1 MCVLKTFTSGL
12 QGLETLL
19 NSKTFYLTIRAN
31 SRSGLTSTPLEKENP
46 ETNTAGIS
54 PTLESLTPASRTMRV
69 RWSLS
74 RSSTRFLVIACRK
87 DLITER
93 CVTCLEV
100 SVDGSK
106 REAEVENLEPV
117 TNYRVQIEAFDGDNS
132 GLSAAGE
139 TKTQEDSK
147 FI

>member
-19 NSKTFYLTIRAN
+19 NSNTFYLTIRAN
-31 SRSGLTSTPLEKENP
+31 SRSGLTSTPWEKKNP
-46 ETNTAGIS
+46 LPKKAGIS

-69 RWSLS
+69 KWSLGGS
-74 RSSTRFLVIACRK
+74 PTRFLVIACRK
-87 DLITER
+87 DLITEE

-100 SVDGSK
+100 SVDGSQH
-106 REAEVENLEPV
+106 EVEVENLKPV

-132 GLSAAGE
+132 GLSAADE
-139 TKTQEDSK
+139 AKTQEDSK